1 LEDSKKIDDDLY
13 MYKEDGDESE
23 KTTKK
28 VKSKTE
34 EDSSEIVKK
43 EPIKEV
49 KTNKP
54 VEKPEL
60 KTEDTKIEEAKIEKE
75 PVKEE
80 IIKQKVDKTEKIE
93 TVKEEIKEQKVE
105 KTKETETIKEEEKE
119 EDTVKSV
126 DTEIIEPDKEEN
138 SEPETSFDNFDEEYD
153 LDSKGSGKIILGL
166 TAIVIIALVV
176 FIMNIDNI
184 FTGTNNE
191 DIVAKINGAVI
202 TKEHFDKSYNNA
214 VTQFGNVEKEAVIN
228 QMIEEELLLQKA
240 KEEGITISEQEVDDF
255 VNQWL
260 DSLIASLGE
269 EEFNNKLQEEGH
281 TIESLKTDL
290 KENYRRQ
297 ITIKSLLDDIVIK
310 GVGVTNED
318 AEEYYNDNLHLFA
331 VDEEVKASH
340 ILVESLE
347 EANAIR
353 QELIDG
359 ADFAEVAK
367 EKSTG
372 PSGVNGG
379 DLGYFGRGQMVKP
392 FEEVAF
398 SLNINAI
405 SEPVQTTFGYH
416 IIKVTDKRPGVKQD
430 FDKIKDEIKLTISMS
445 SNQEQ
450 VREIVV
456 NLVDNLKQEAEIE
469 ILLEETETP
478 TALVIEDTEE
488 FDEIIEDEPEEI
500 VLEEPEETTEEAD
513 KDVVEEEIVEDEPIE
528 VILEEPITEDIEDMV
543 EVVEKQVEITTFK
556 ETGKEL
562 CTENSKP
569 VIRLFSTTKCKHCAW
584 IKDTF
589 DSVVSEYDNI
599 VAYHWELDTG
609 DNILTE
615 EVETAVPKREVEVFK
630 EFSTERKVPVFVFG
644 CEYAR
649 IGNGYE
655 NEDDLVKEDGEFRAV
670 IAKLVEEA
678 KLKSLI
684 EESIV

>member
-1 LEDSKKIDDDLY
+1 
-13 MYKEDGDESE
+13 
-23 KTTKK
+23 
-28 VKSKTE
+28 KSKTE

-269 EEFNNKLQEEGH
+269 EEF
-281 TIESLKTDL
+281 
-290 KENYRRQ
+290 
-297 ITIKSLLDDIVIK
+297 
-310 GVGVTNED
+310 
-318 AEEYYNDNLHLFA
+318 
-331 VDEEVKASH
+331 
-340 ILVESLE
+340 
-347 EANAIR
+347 
-353 QELIDG
+353 
-359 ADFAEVAK
+359 
-367 EKSTG
+367 
-372 PSGVNGG
+372 
-379 DLGYFGRGQMVKP
+379 
-392 FEEVAF
+392 
-398 SLNINAI
+398 
-405 SEPVQTTFGYH
+405 
-416 IIKVTDKRPGVKQD
+416 
-430 FDKIKDEIKLTISMS
+430 
-445 SNQEQ
+445 
-450 VREIVV
+450 
-456 NLVDNLKQEAEIE
+456 
-469 ILLEETETP
+469 
-478 TALVIEDTEE
+478 
-488 FDEIIEDEPEEI
+488 
-500 VLEEPEETTEEAD
+500 
-513 KDVVEEEIVEDEPIE
+513 
-528 VILEEPITEDIEDMV
+528 
-543 EVVEKQVEITTFK
+543 
-556 ETGKEL
+556 
-562 CTENSKP
+562 
-569 VIRLFSTTKCKHCAW
+569 
-584 IKDTF
+584 
-589 DSVVSEYDNI
+589 
-599 VAYHWELDTG
+599 
-609 DNILTE
+609 
-615 EVETAVPKREVEVFK
+615 
-630 EFSTERKVPVFVFG
+630 
-644 CEYAR
+644 
-649 IGNGYE
+649 
-655 NEDDLVKEDGEFRAV
+655 
-670 IAKLVEEA
+670 
-678 KLKSLI
+678 
-684 EESIV
+684 